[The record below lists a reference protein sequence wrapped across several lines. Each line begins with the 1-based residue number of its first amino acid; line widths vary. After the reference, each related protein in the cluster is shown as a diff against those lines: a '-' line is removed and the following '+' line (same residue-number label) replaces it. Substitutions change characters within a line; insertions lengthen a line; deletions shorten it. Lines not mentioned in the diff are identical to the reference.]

1 MVSPAQATRESG
13 HLDRQNGSIL
23 SRQKLPVRARP
34 VLKTLV
40 KRLIPGLLRHE
51 TAIAAPRTGLVPP
64 QAESAMGRTTILQ
77 ARLSR
82 GQFAALGFLVGVFVP
97 TLIAFVYLSIFAVP
111 QFRSEARLVVRG
123 NLEQVAGGGSPIGG
137 VPQVPNSQEAQVI
150 VDYLRSRT
158 LVGILQQQM
167 DLRRIFASSAHDP
180 LFGLSRTASEDQLV
194 TYWNRQVKVAL
205 ESTSGVITVKV
216 SAFSPQS
223 AAMLAAAVIRQAE
236 QAANDLTI
244 RNRGDR
250 VVQAGIEERAAFTDL
265 AVVRSE
271 LEAFRNTQGTLDP
284 LRSAV
289 QSYSVI
295 ARLRDQR
302 SEINTDLNAARMRL
316 DDNSPVVR
324 ALKER
329 LRTVDEQIKALDSEL
344 LGSSSSDAGSAANLI
359 AGAELEVHRRLAEQR
374 LRQAELEL
382 MEARTQEAQKQVYIL
397 TFMAPTMPDEKIFP
411 SPLLQASIMFAVL
424 ATAWAVISLYIG
436 SIYARTR

>member
-1 MVSPAQATRESG
+1 MVSPAQATREG
-13 HLDRQNGSIL
+13 GQRDRQNSYAQSGGEL
-23 SRQKLPVRARP
+23 EVR
-34 VLKTLV
+34 
-40 KRLIPGLLRHE
+40 PGLALVVLAKRFALGLARRK
-51 TAIAAPRTGLVPP
+51 TDVAAPRNGLVRPL
-64 QAESAMGRTTILQ
+64 AESAAGRTTTLQ

-82 GQFAALGFLVGVFVP
+82 GQFAALGFLVGVLVP
-97 TLIAFVYLSIFAVP
+97 TLIAFAYLSIFAVS

-123 NLEQVAGGGSPIGG
+123 NLEQVAGSGSPVGG

-167 DLRRIFASSAHDP
+167 DLRRIFASAEHDP
-180 LFGLSRTASEDQLV
+180 IFGLSRTASEDQLV
-194 TYWNRQVKVAL
+194 AYWNRQVKVAL

-216 SAFSPQS
+216 NAFSPQS

-250 VVQAGIEERAAFTDL
+250 VIQAGIEERAAFTDL

-271 LEAFRNTQGTLDP
+271 LEAFRNSQGTLDP

-316 DDNSPVVR
+316 DESSPVVR

-329 LRTVDEQIKALDSEL
+329 LRTVDEQIKTLDSEL
-344 LGSSSSDAGSAANLI
+344 LGSSSTDAGSTANLI
-359 AGAELEVHRRLAEQR
+359 AGAELEVRRRLAEQR

-382 MEARTQEAQKQVYIL
+382 MEARTQEAQKQVYVL

-411 SPLLQASIMFAVL
+411 SPLLQAGIVFAVL
-424 ATAWAVISLYIG
+424 AAAWAVISLYIG